1 MQQLVFSKSIYY
13 RASRAESQEKKFG
26 GFFAGERIS
35 IWNYLLE
42 DSAAHLTKHTVAM
55 SAECHSQSKRPRP
68 SSALTPLDGNVL
80 GNENDKLIVDTTELQ
95 TKYNMLKGFNTELG
109 KRYDKLKYWYTEF
122 RNKYDRL
129 RERLQTEE
137 VRFFVTS
144 FITVHVSLS

>member
-1 MQQLVFSKSIYY
+1 ML
-13 RASRAESQEKKFG
+13 
-26 GFFAGERIS
+26 
-35 IWNYLLE
+35 
-42 DSAAHLTKHTVAM
+42 AACRN
-55 SAECHSQSKRPRP
+55 ENKRSRP

-95 TKYNMLKGFNTELG
+95 TKYNTLKGFNTELG
-109 KRYDKLKYWYTEF
+109 TRYVKLKDLYTEL

-144 FITVHVSLS
+144 FITVYVSLS